1 LRGSPPN
8 PTVATQ
14 TLLGAS
20 LAARSLAH
28 IWHPCTQMQRA
39 QAAPPLPITHSQG
52 VWLHDE
58 NGKRYFDAISSWWV
72 NLFGHADAR
81 INAALKD
88 QLDRLPH
95 VMLAGCTHAPAVE
108 LAERLHVLTHGVLG
122 HCFFASDGA
131 SAVEIALKM
140 SFHHWRNRG
149 FANKREFVCLR
160 HGYHGETLGAL
171 AVTDVAVFR
180 DAYDPLLMRS
190 HQVMSPDARQASAS
204 ETSADVAARA
214 AAELQVLLEARH
226 AHIAA
231 LILEPLV
238 QGAAGMVMYHS
249 AYLRAARALCDQYQ
263 VLLIADE
270 IAVGCG
276 RTGTFFAFEQA
287 ALPGQSMPANMWPDL
302 LCLSKGISGGYLPLS
317 LVLSRSHVYEAF
329 LDDDVARGFLHSHSY
344 TGNALA
350 CRAALA
356 VLDRF
361 AQDDVLQANR
371 AQAALLSAALA
382 QLQSDV
388 RVEHFRHLG
397 MIWAFDVKEALVGER
412 FAERFHLAGRARA
425 LLIRPIG
432 RTVYLMPPYLLDKAL
447 AEWLAQQVVAT
458 LDDVLN
464 QAHSQTF
471 SDADR
476 PPEPST
482 A

>member
-1 LRGSPPN
+1 
-8 PTVATQ
+8 
-14 TLLGAS
+14 
-20 LAARSLAH
+20 
-28 IWHPCTQMQRA
+28 MQRA
-39 QAAPPLPITHSQG
+39 ATVPPLAIARGEGP
-52 VWLHDE
+52 WLFDDT
-58 NGKRYFDAISSWWV
+58 GRRYFDTSSSWWV

-81 INAALKD
+81 LNAALKD
-88 QLDRLPH
+88 QLDTLAH

-108 LAERLHVLTHGVLG
+108 LAERLSALTGGVLG

-140 SFHHWRNRG
+140 SFHHWRNRDRTR
-149 FANKREFVCLR
+149 KREFVCLR
-160 HGYHGETLGAL
+160 QGYHGETLGAL

-190 HQVMSPDARQASAS
+190 HQVMSPDARQAAAG
-204 ETSADVAARA
+204 ETTVDVALRA
-214 AAELQVLLEARH
+214 AAELQALLASRH
-226 AHIAA
+226 EHIAA

-238 QGAAGMVMYHS
+238 QGATGMAFYDP
-249 AYLRAARALCDQYQ
+249 AYLRAVRALCDQYE
-263 VLLIADE
+263 VTLIADE

-287 ALPGQSMPANMWPDL
+287 ALPGEPAIWPDL

-317 LVLSRSHVYEAF
+317 LVLSRDSIFEAF

-361 AQDDVLQANR
+361 EQDDVLRNNR
-371 AQAALLSAALA
+371 QRATALTAALA
-382 QLQSDV
+382 PLARDP
-388 RVEHFRHLG
+388 RIEHFRQRG
-397 MIWAFDVKEALVGER
+397 MIWAFDVREPLIGPR
-412 FAERFHLAGRARA
+412 FAERFHLAGREHE

-432 RTVYLMPPYLLDKAL
+432 RTVYLMPPYVLDDAL
-447 AEWLAQQVVAT
+447 SQWLADRLLAT
-458 LDDVLN
+458 LNDVLN
-464 QAHSQTF
+464 QSPP
-471 SDADR
+471 DADR
-476 PPEPST
+476 PPEPPT

>member
-1 LRGSPPN
+1 
-8 PTVATQ
+8 
-14 TLLGAS
+14 
-20 LAARSLAH
+20 
-28 IWHPCTQMQRA
+28 M
-39 QAAPPLPITHSQG
+39 
-52 VWLHDE
+52 WLYDE
-58 NGKRYFDAISSWWV
+58 DGHRYFDTISSWWV

-81 INAALKD
+81 INAAIKD
-88 QLDRLPH
+88 QLDTLPH

-108 LAERLHVLTHGVLG
+108 LAERLSALTGGVLG

-140 SFHHWRNRG
+140 AFHHWRNRG
-149 FANKREFVCLR
+149 LADKCEFVCLR
-160 HGYHGETLGAL
+160 QGYHGETLGAL
-171 AVTDVAVFR
+171 AVTDVQIFR

-190 HQVMSPDARQASAS
+190 HQVMSPDARQARAGESAA
-204 ETSADVAARA
+204 EVAQRA
-214 AAELQVLLEARH
+214 AAELQALLAARH
-226 AHIAA
+226 GQIAA

-238 QGAAGMVMYHS
+238 QGAAGMAMYDP

-263 VLLIADE
+263 VLMIADE

-276 RTGTFFAFEQA
+276 RTGTFFAMEQA
-287 ALPGQSMPANMWPDL
+287 AAPGEAALWPDL

-317 LVLSRSHVYEAF
+317 LVLSRDRVYQAF

-361 AQDDVLQANR
+361 ADGDVLNHNR
-371 AQAALLSAALA
+371 QQAALLSTALA
-382 QLQSDV
+382 PLRRDP
-388 RVEHFRHLG
+388 RVENFRHLG
-397 MIWAFDVKEALVGER
+397 MIWAFDVVESLAGAR
-412 FAERFHLAGRARA
+412 FAERFHLAGRAHE

-432 RTVYLMPPYLLDKAL
+432 RTVYLLPPYLLDAKL
-447 AEWLAQQVVAT
+447 SQWLAGQVFAT

-464 QAHSQTF
+464 QPPPH
-471 SDADR
+471 DADR
-476 PPEPST
+476 PPEPPT

>member
-1 LRGSPPN
+1 M
-8 PTVATQ
+8 
-14 TLLGAS
+14 AS
-20 LAARSLAH
+20 SLVARSLAH

-39 QAAPPLPITHSQG
+39 AQVPPLPMVRGQG
-52 VWLHDE
+52 VWLYDE
-58 NGKRYFDAISSWWV
+58 DGKRYFDAISSWWV

-81 INAALKD
+81 INAAIKD
-88 QLDRLPH
+88 QLDTLPH

-108 LAERLHVLTHGVLG
+108 LAERLSALTGGVLG

-140 SFHHWRNRG
+140 AFHHWRNRG
-149 FANKREFVCLR
+149 FVDKREFVCLR
-160 HGYHGETLGAL
+160 QGYHGETLGAL
-171 AVTDVAVFR
+171 AVTDVQIFR
-180 DAYDPLLMRS
+180 DAYDPLLLRS
-190 HQVMSPDARQASAS
+190 HQVMSPDARQALPGESA
-204 ETSADVAARA
+204 EDVALRA
-214 AAELQVLLEARH
+214 AADLQTLLEQRRDQ
-226 AHIAA
+226 IAA
-231 LILEPLV
+231 VILEPLV
-238 QGAAGMVMYHS
+238 QGAAGMAMYDP
-249 AYLRAARALCDQYQ
+249 AYLRVVRTLCDQHQ

-276 RTGTFFAFEQA
+276 RTGTFFAVEQA
-287 ALPGQSMPANMWPDL
+287 AELGELPLWPDL

-317 LVLSRSHVYEAF
+317 LVLSRDSVYEAF

-361 AQDDVLQANR
+361 AEDDVLARNRQQATI
-371 AQAALLSAALA
+371 LSAALTP
-382 QLQSDV
+382 LQTDP
-388 RVEHFRHLG
+388 RIENFRHLG
-397 MIWAFDVKEALVGER
+397 MIWAFDVKEPLAGAR
-412 FAERFHLAGRARA
+412 FAERFHLAGRARE

-432 RTVYLMPPYLLDKAL
+432 RTVYLLPPYLLD
-447 AEWLAQQVVAT
+447 AELSPWLARQVMAT

-464 QAHSQTF
+464 QVP

-476 PPEPST
+476 APEPPT

>member
-1 LRGSPPN
+1 M
-8 PTVATQ
+8 AT
-14 TLLGAS
+14 

-39 QAAPPLPITHSQG
+39 AQVPPLAISHGQG
-52 VWLHDE
+52 VWLYDE
-58 NGKRYFDAISSWWV
+58 DGKRYFDAVSSWWV

-108 LAERLHVLTHGVLG
+108 LAERLSALTQGVLG

-140 SFHHWRNRG
+140 AFHHWRNRG
-149 FANKREFVCLR
+149 LGDKREFVCLR
-160 HGYHGETLGAL
+160 QGYHGETLGAL
-171 AVTDVAVFR
+171 AVTDVQIFR
-180 DAYDPLLMRS
+180 DAYDPLLMQS
-190 HQVMSPDARQASAS
+190 HQVMSPDARQALPGESA
-204 ETSADVAARA
+204 ADVARRA
-214 AAELQVLLEARH
+214 AAELQALLEARSG
-226 AHIAA
+226 HIAA

-238 QGAAGMVMYHS
+238 QGAAGMAMYHP
-249 AYLRAARALCDQYQ
+249 AYLQAARALCDQHR

-276 RTGTFFAFEQA
+276 RTGSFFACEHA
-287 ALPGQSMPANMWPDL
+287 AILPDL

-317 LVLSRSHVYEAF
+317 LVLSRDSVYEAF

-361 AQDDVLQANR
+361 EHDDVLARNR
-371 AQAALLSAALA
+371 QQAAGLSAALA
-382 QLQSDV
+382 PLQDDP
-388 RVEHFRHLG
+388 RVENFRHLG
-397 MIWAFDVKEALVGER
+397 MIWAFDVKEALVGAR
-412 FAERFHLAGRARA
+412 FPERFHLAGRARE

-432 RTVYLMPPYLLDKAL
+432 RTVYLLPPYLLDDTL
-447 AEWLAQQVVAT
+447 SPWLAGQVMAT

-464 QAHSQTF
+464 QTPE
-471 SDADR
+471 DAAR
-476 PPEPST
+476 PPEPPT

>member
-1 LRGSPPN
+1 MTSRASALP
-8 PTVATQ
+8 A
-14 TLLGAS
+14 AS
-20 LAARSLAH
+20 LAERSLAAV
-28 IWHPCTQMQRA
+28 WHPCTQMQRA
-39 QAAPPLPITHSQG
+39 ALVPPLAIMRGEGP
-52 VWLHDE
+52 WLFDDS
-58 NGKRYFDAISSWWV
+58 GRRYFDTSSSWWV

-88 QLDRLPH
+88 QLDTLPH

-108 LAERLHVLTHGVLG
+108 LAERLSALTGGVLG

-140 SFHHWRNRG
+140 SFHHWRNRRRG
-149 FANKREFVCLR
+149 DKREFVCLR
-160 HGYHGETLGAL
+160 QGYHGETLGAL

-190 HQVMSPDARQASAS
+190 HQVMSPDARQAAAGESAV
-204 ETSADVAARA
+204 DVAMRA
-214 AAELQVLLEARH
+214 AAELQALFESRH

-231 LILEPLV
+231 IILEPLV
-238 QGAAGMVMYHS
+238 QGATGMAMYDP
-249 AYLRAARALCDQYQ
+249 AYLRAVRALCDQYE
-263 VLLIADE
+263 VTLIADE

-287 ALPGQSMPANMWPDL
+287 ALPSEPAIWPDL
-302 LCLSKGISGGYLPLS
+302 VCLSKGISGGYLPLS
-317 LVLSRSHVYEAF
+317 LVLARDSIYQAF

-361 AQDDVLQANR
+361 AQDDVLRHNR
-371 AQAALLSAALA
+371 QQAATLTAALA
-382 QLQSDV
+382 PLKDDP
-388 RVEHFRHLG
+388 RIEHFRQLG
-397 MIWAFDVKEALVGER
+397 MIWAFDVREPFVGPR
-412 FAERFHLAGRARA
+412 FAERFHLAGRARE

-432 RTVYLMPPYLLDKAL
+432 RTVYLMPPYVLDAALSQWL
-447 AEWLAQQVVAT
+447 AERVLTT
-458 LDDVLN
+458 LNDVLN
-464 QAHSQTF
+464 QNPP
-471 SDADR
+471 DADR
-476 PPEPST
+476 PPEPPT